1 MATSD
6 DDDPWGF
13 LDNAPARKKP
23 AASDTSAAADAD
35 DDAVDAAA
43 KPRPRIT
50 PRSIVPKLATPD
62 SDDALNPTADS
73 DRPSDAVTSPAPV
86 VSPKPAASI
95 TPTATPAPKAQASE
109 PATAKSG
116 GYAGREIGE
125 LRGTMA
131 AVPLKQRAWPMA
143 LALALVSI
151 AGFLSEIV
159 AGAAVVSAAGPQSM
173 IIIYPLGGIGLLLLA
188 IAQFTVIDGKAR
200 LPMIRKVAL
209 GYAAAFAVA
218 LALFAGSIVPVIA
231 IAVVWLL
238 ADQLNFLLPL
248 MIWSLAGDEFNVAEG
263 RKIFGWIVT
272 WTYLGQVL
280 GLAISVF
287 AAPALSAAGVP
298 LPALLIVA
306 PLICVFVAW
315 WLPRKM
321 RGSAAAT
328 GLARQEKLGES
339 LSSAW
344 SFISGISVWR
354 AFLASSVLTFVAG
367 MTIFISFMA
376 GADELLTTDAADL
389 QMLYGGVSLAS
400 FLICWG
406 IQALF
411 AEKLQDRIG
420 IPGVL
425 LVLPIATVVAGLVLV
440 LGSFTGS
447 LVLIG
452 LGLAVWLIPRW
463 SIDENARRAA
473 LSLVPDERRTRV
485 SFFVDLGP
493 VAIGL
498 IAAGPIAAVGLLTG
512 QLWLAPA
519 LAAVLAALAILPAR
533 RVLRDWDA
541 SLLNWRL
548 RRRKR
553 NRTLNLGDL
562 LSEDDD
568 GNDD

>member
-1 MATSD
+1 MIYALTTMATSD
-6 DDDPWGF
+6 EEDPWGF
-13 LDNAPARKKP
+13 LDDARSGKKSKTP
-23 AASDTSAAADAD
+23 RADPFGDAD
-35 DDAVDAAA
+35 SDAPTT
-43 KPRPRIT
+43 PRPRIQ
-50 PRSIVPKLATPD
+50 PRSIVPKLVDPTESAPGEPP
-62 SDDALNPTADS
+62 SD
-73 DRPSDAVTSPAPV
+73 DRPSDAL
-86 VSPKPAASI
+86 
-95 TPTATPAPKAQASE
+95 ATPAPRPTSTPVAPTPTPTPTPT
-109 PATAKSG
+109 PAPAKSG
-116 GYAGREIGE
+116 GYAGRELGE

-131 AVPLKQRAWPMA
+131 AVPLKQRARPMA

-151 AGFLSEIV
+151 AGFLTEIV
-159 AGAAVVSAAGPQSM
+159 AGAQVVSAAGPDSM
-173 IIIYPLGGIGLLLLA
+173 IIIYPLGGVGLLLLA
-188 IAQFTVIDGKAR
+188 LAQFTVIDGKAR
-200 LPMIRKVAL
+200 LPMIRRIAL
-209 GYAAAFAVA
+209 GYAVAFAVA
-218 LALFAGSIVPVIA
+218 LAMFAGSVVPVIA

-280 GLAISVF
+280 GLSLSVF
-287 AAPALSAAGVP
+287 AAPALEAIGVP
-298 LPALLIVA
+298 LPTLLVLA
-306 PLICVFVAW
+306 PLICVFVAL

-328 GLARQEKLGES
+328 GLARPETLGAS
-339 LSSAW
+339 LASAW

-376 GADELLTTDAADL
+376 GADGLITDDAADL
-389 QMLYGGVSLAS
+389 QMVYGGVSLAS
-400 FLICWG
+400 FLACWG

-425 LVLPIATVVAGLVLV
+425 LILPIATIVAGLTLAV
-440 LGSFTGS
+440 GAFTGS
-447 LVLIG
+447 LVLVG
-452 LGLAVWLIPRW
+452 MGLALWLIPRW

-493 VAIGL
+493 VALGL
-498 IAAGPIAAVGLLTG
+498 IAAGPVAAIGLLTG
-512 QLWLAPA
+512 QLWLAPVI
-519 LAAVLAALAILPAR
+519 AAILAALALVPSL

-562 LSEDDD
+562 LSEDED
-568 GNDD
+568 GNHD